1 MISMNRTR
9 IIELRQQQ
17 GWTQERLATESGV
30 ALRTVQRLEAGQD
43 ASLETLSLVADA
55 LQVSVRDLFIE
66 IDDEVLRS
74 GVESLADRTA
84 LQQAARE
91 RIEGAWR
98 WLYIGVG
105 LVATFV
111 SFTFPYGLV
120 LFLSYWVG
128 GYVILMAVRRIHL
141 EPHLD
146 RAYPLSRAKA
156 SRRARRA
163 RVER

>member
-30 ALRTVQRLEAGQD
+30 GLRTVQRLEAGQD

-84 LQQAARE
+84 LQQAAHAPEPME
-91 RIEGAWR
+91 RRSTSATTPSGRVDA
-98 WLYIGVG
+98 GV
-105 LVATFV
+105 
-111 SFTFPYGLV
+111 S
-120 LFLSYWVG
+120 
-128 GYVILMAVRRIHL
+128 RRG
-141 EPHLD
+141 
-146 RAYPLSRAKA
+146 SRASSSPA
-156 SRRARRA
+156 AA
-163 RVER
+163 DH